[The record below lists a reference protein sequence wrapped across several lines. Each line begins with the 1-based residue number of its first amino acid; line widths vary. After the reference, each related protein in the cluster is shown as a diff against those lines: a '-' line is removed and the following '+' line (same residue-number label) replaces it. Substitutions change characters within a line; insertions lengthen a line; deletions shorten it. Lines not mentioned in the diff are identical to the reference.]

1 MRCENAHYYFLEGV
15 LEQAIFI
22 SCSGVEMDS
31 ARSFKSILA
40 DYAMIRDY
48 WGV

>member
-1 MRCENAHYYFLEGV
+1 MRCENAHYYVPEGI

-22 SCSGVEMDS
+22 LCSDVEMDS
-31 ARSFKSILA
+31 AHSFKSILA
-40 DYAMIRDY
+40 DYVMIRDY